1 MTGTMVAVKGMLST
15 NAEKMAEAHKI
26 RNIAKYC
33 GGEAPRVSGFGF
45 RVQGLG
51 CGVWGPGLRVK
62 GLGLRV

>member
-45 RVQGLG
+45 RVSGSGFRVWGLG
-51 CGVWGPGLRVK
+51 SRVE
-62 GLGLRV
+62 G